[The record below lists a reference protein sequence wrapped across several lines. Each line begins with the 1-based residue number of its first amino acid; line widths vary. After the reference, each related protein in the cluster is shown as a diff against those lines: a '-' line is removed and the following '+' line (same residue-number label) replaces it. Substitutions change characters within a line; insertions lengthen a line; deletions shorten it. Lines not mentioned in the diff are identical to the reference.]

1 MAVPAPV
8 DRTCR
13 SEGWLGTIS
22 VFDRHHVFWVSHG
35 NARVMI
41 SGEVHRVDRMEALWI
56 PAGTAVDQIITSTGA
71 VTFSV
76 LLPVDGFPTT
86 TTGIVHRTIDE
97 TVNILLLHLYVRWI
111 GPTWD
116 VPMIT
121 PGIRDALNRVFFG
134 CATGDGVRGIRMP
147 VRGPAVAVADRL
159 MDEVLCGGGTTCE
172 ELARY
177 AGTSVRALSRNF
189 RRETGMTVTE
199 WTGTLKMSVAV
210 DRLRAG
216 HRVSAVAH
224 LLGYSDTAAFSRAF
238 SRHFGVPPSRCAE
251 ISGTGRRERSAGA
264 PEAVDVTGCIPP
276 AQMFSNTVV
285 LHVLVLVLAGR
296 CTVRL
301 WDRSFLLEQGDML
314 WQSAG
319 VPFDIVSD
327 RDSVIFPVSQLPADV
342 PLFRGDM
349 KVMHA
354 DEGLRLHLLRSSAFT
369 YTRLRAYPPVT
380 GLVDDLL
387 PEQVRGRTHPSPV
400 ARIIRASV
408 AEQLTTAEWAGTL
421 GVSQESLDRTF
432 RRCIGMPYHEWVV
445 ERRMTV
451 GRKLLENPD
460 RRVAEAAVELGY
472 SSSAAFVRTFKDRVG
487 MTPGEYQRRYRK
499 REMFEAI
506 E

>member
-1 MAVPAPV
+1 MAVPALA
-8 DRTCR
+8 DRTCS

-41 SGEVHRVDRMEALWI
+41 GGEVHLVDRMEALWI

-71 VTFSV
+71 VAFSV
-76 LLPVDGFPTT
+76 LLPVECFPT

-97 TVNILLLHLYVRWI
+97 TVNTLLLYLYVRWV

-116 VPMIT
+116 IPMIT
-121 PGIRDALNRVFFG
+121 PDIRDALNRVFFG
-134 CATGDGVRGIRMP
+134 RAADDGARGPRMP
-147 VRGPAVAVADRL
+147 VSGPAVAVANRL

-172 ELARY
+172 ELAGY

-199 WTGTLKMSVAV
+199 WTGALRMSAAV

-216 HRVSAVAH
+216 HRVSTVAQ

-251 ISGTGRRERSAGA
+251 IPGAGRGKRPASA
-264 PEAVDVTGCIPP
+264 PETVDVTGCIPP
-276 AQMFSNTVV
+276 AQMFPNTVA

-301 WDRSFLLEQGDML
+301 RDRSFLLEQGDML
-314 WQSAG
+314 WQPAG
-319 VPFDIVSD
+319 VPFDIVNE
-327 RDSVIFPVSQLPADV
+327 RDSVIFPVSELPAEI

-354 DEGLRLHLLRSSAFT
+354 DERLRLHLLRSSAFT

-387 PEQVRGRTHPSPV
+387 PEQVQERTYPSPV
-400 ARIIRASV
+400 ARIIRASL
-408 AEQLTTAEWAGTL
+408 AEQLTTADWARTL
-421 GVSQESLDRTF
+421 GVSQENLDRTF
-432 RRCIGMPYHEWVV
+432 RRCIGMPYHEWIVG
-445 ERRMTV
+445 RRMTV
-451 GRKLLENPD
+451 GRSLLENPD
-460 RRVAEAAVELGY
+460 RRVSDVASALGY
-472 SSSAAFVRTFKDRVG
+472 GSSAAFVRTFKDRIG
-487 MTPGEYQRRYRK
+487 MTPGEYQRRYRS
-499 REMFEAI
+499 RTIVRAI
-506 E
+506 R